1 MKTALV
7 TGASGFVGGHLIAH
21 LLQAG
26 WQLKV
31 LARDADQLP
40 RTTQVDAVE
49 LTLQSSAVQWSRAL
63 EGVDSVFHLAGVA
76 HRQAVGAELDE
87 VNAQSPALLAAAAS
101 SAGVE
106 SFVWLSSIK
115 VLGET
120 SAEPLSESADYAPAD
135 AYALSKTRGEQNLR
149 ELPVRPDFR
158 LSIVRPPLIY
168 GVGVK
173 ANFLALLSL
182 ARLAQR
188 GVPLPLG
195 AARAPRS
202 FLAVSNLCEFLLLT
216 ATQGEGLLHVADP
229 RDLSAAQLLEALCR
243 GRRLSLW
250 SVPENAIER
259 LLRWVGREGIYHR
272 LFEPLQ
278 LDCRDSFRRLNF
290 RPADDSGPFFD
301 EMMTW
306 FLCR

>member
-1 MKTALV
+1 MTTALV
-7 TGASGFVGGHLIAH
+7 TGATGFVGSHLIAH
-21 LLQAG
+21 LLATG

-31 LARDADQLP
+31 LQRDAERMPETLP
-40 RTTQVDAVE
+40 VTAVAA
-49 LTLQSSAVQWSRAL
+49 TLHSSAAQWTRAL
-63 EGVDSVFHLAGVA
+63 EGIDVVFHLAGVA
-76 HRQAVGAELDE
+76 HRQATGEELE
-87 VNAQSPALLAAAAS
+87 SVNAQSPALLATAAA

-120 SAEPLSESADYAPAD
+120 SVEPLPETAAYAPAD
-135 AYALSKTRGEQNLR
+135 PYAQSKTRGEQNLLK
-149 ELPVRPDFR
+149 LPVHSGFR

-195 AARAPRS
+195 AAQAPRS
-202 FLAVSNLCEFLLLT
+202 LLAVSSLCEFLIL
-216 ATQGEGLLHVADP
+216 AAKRGDGLLHVADP
-229 RDLSAAQLLEALCR
+229 VDLSVAQLLESLCR
-243 GRRLSLW
+243 GRRLRLW
-250 SVPENAIER
+250 SVPETTMRR
-259 LLRWVGREGIYHR
+259 LLRIAGREGIYRR

-278 LDCRDSFRRLNF
+278 LDCRDSFRRLDF
-290 RPADDSGPFFD
+290 HPAQDSGPFFD

-306 FLCR
+306 FLRR